1 MKNATQVSVYILQ
14 KSILSPTKL
23 RMKLMGPHNNKKREG
38 SNNNSSRTSPVRLEV
53 SDGTEFSKNSLLAS
67 KSDSYE
73 DDNVSVFALFSAEVS
88 VFALFWAKVSVF
100 ALFLVKVSVF
110 ALFSVKFVSF
120 ALFLLVAASKTDIG
134 VAKLS
139 VLDLSDTQASR
150 HRSEGLTRE
159 TNQPKPQQLK
169 KADLSMALRPQEDE
183 NLDYDSNASSSS
195 FEFHG
200 GVRGERSNQNHV
212 SRAYPSRQM
221 PSKWNDAEKWIM
233 SRQNMVMRKN
243 GQGNRMPARV
253 VTDNTVYEHNKA
265 RMQTDGFEKFPSYV
279 PTVPHPI
286 PTQGYGGNL
295 LIEQST
301 QSSDL
306 VDTTKDSSRDETPA
320 GPVIRSVCMRDMGTD
335 MTPIPSQEPSRSVTP
350 FGATTPLRSPTSS
363 LPSTPRGGQQ
373 AESQEMSANTKRELS
388 EEEMKAKTRR
398 EIVTLGVRLGKMNIA
413 AWASKEEEENNKNNV
428 DAEETQRIEFDKRA
442 IAWEEAEKSKHNA
455 RYKREE
461 IRIQAWES
469 QEKAKLEAEMQ
480 RIEAKVEQ
488 MKAEAEAKIVNK
500 IAMAKQRSEEKRA
513 SAEARK
519 ARDAEKAVAEAE
531 YIRETGQIPASGY
544 KICCGWFS

>member
-1 MKNATQVSVYILQ
+1 MLPLSRRRGEDESEDGGSVVENRWGNIYTSTDREDLALAMEYERIEKVKQ

-23 RMKLMGPHNNKKREG
+23 RMKLMGSHNNKKREG
-38 SNNNSSRTSPVRLEV
+38 SNNNSSRTSPVRLQV
-53 SDGTEFSKNSLLAS
+53 SDGTELSKNSLLAS
-67 KSDSYE
+67 NSDSYD
-73 DDNVSVFALFSAEVS
+73 DDNV
-88 VFALFWAKVSVF
+88 
-100 ALFLVKVSVF
+100 
-110 ALFSVKFVSF
+110 
-120 ALFLLVAASKTDIG
+120 AASTTDIR
-134 VAKLS
+134 VAKLP

-150 HRSEGLTRE
+150 HGSEGLTRE

-169 KADLSMALRPQEDE
+169 KTDLSMALRPQEDE
-183 NLDYDSNASSSS
+183 SLDYDSNASSSS

-200 GVRGERSNQNHV
+200 GVCGERSNQNHV
-212 SRAYPSRQM
+212 SREYPSRQM
-221 PSKWNDAEKWIM
+221 PSKWNDAEKLIM

-243 GQGNRMPARV
+243 GHGKRV
-253 VTDNTVYEHNKA
+253 AVRVITDNTGCEYNKS
-265 RMQTDGFEKFPSYV
+265 RIQTDGFEKFPRYV

-286 PTQGYGGNL
+286 LTQGYGGNL

-301 QSSDL
+301 QSNDL
-306 VDTTKDSSRDETPA
+306 LDTTKESSRDETPA

-350 FGATTPLRSPTSS
+350 VGATTPLRSPTSS

-373 AESQEMSANTKRELS
+373 EESQDPSANTKRELS

-413 AWASKEEEENNKNNV
+413 AWASKEEEESNKNKV
-428 DAEETQRIEFDKRA
+428 DAEETHRIEFDKRA
-442 IAWEEAEKSKHNA
+442 SAWEEAEKSKHNA

-488 MKAEAEAKIVNK
+488 MKAEAEARIVKK

-519 ARDAEKAVAEAE
+519 ARDAEKAVAEAK
-531 YIRETGQIPASGY
+531 YIRETGRIPASGY

>member
-1 MKNATQVSVYILQ
+1 MEYERIEKVKQ

-23 RMKLMGPHNNKKREG
+23 RMKLMGSHNNKKREG
-38 SNNNSSRTSPVRLEV
+38 SNNNSSRTSPVRLQV
-53 SDGTEFSKNSLLAS
+53 SDGTELSKNSLLAS
-67 KSDSYE
+67 NSDSYD
-73 DDNVSVFALFSAEVS
+73 DDNV
-88 VFALFWAKVSVF
+88 
-100 ALFLVKVSVF
+100 
-110 ALFSVKFVSF
+110 
-120 ALFLLVAASKTDIG
+120 AASTTDIR
-134 VAKLS
+134 VAKLP

-150 HRSEGLTRE
+150 HGSEGLTRE

-169 KADLSMALRPQEDE
+169 KTDLSMALRPQEDE
-183 NLDYDSNASSSS
+183 SLDYDSNASSSS

-243 GQGNRMPARV
+243 GQGNRMPVRV
-253 VTDNTVYEHNKA
+253 ITDNTGCEYNKS
-265 RMQTDGFEKFPSYV
+265 RIQTDGFEKFPRYV

-286 PTQGYGGNL
+286 LTQGYGGNL

-301 QSSDL
+301 QSNDL
-306 VDTTKDSSRDETPA
+306 LDTTKESSRDETPA

-350 FGATTPLRSPTSS
+350 VGATTPLRSPTSS

-373 AESQEMSANTKRELS
+373 EESQDPSANTKRELS

-413 AWASKEEEENNKNNV
+413 AWASKEEEESNKNKV
-428 DAEETQRIEFDKRA
+428 DAEETHRIEFDKRA
-442 IAWEEAEKSKHNA
+442 SAWEEAEKSKHNA

-488 MKAEAEAKIVNK
+488 MKAEAEARIVKK

-519 ARDAEKAVAEAE
+519 ARDAEKAVAEAK
-531 YIRETGQIPASGY
+531 YIRETGRIPASGY